1 MSTPERVRE
10 PIVGPED
17 GPEPPFPI
25 RLSGPII
32 KGFQRG
38 SKEVS
43 DSNLTCV
50 LSGIL
55 LVNHGKVAVS

>member
-17 GPEPPFPI
+17 GPESPYPI

-43 DSNLTCV
+43 DSSVVYIV
-50 LSGIL
+50 LRT
-55 LVNHGKVAVS
+55 AAREQ